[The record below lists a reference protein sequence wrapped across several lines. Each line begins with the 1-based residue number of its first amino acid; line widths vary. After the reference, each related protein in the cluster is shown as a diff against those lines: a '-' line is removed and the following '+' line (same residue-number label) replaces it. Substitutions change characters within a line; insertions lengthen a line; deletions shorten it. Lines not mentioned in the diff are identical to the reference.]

1 MIRANFSTQALNPN
15 ATPFFPRHA
24 ALNPNAAPFF
34 PRHAPLN
41 PNAAAFVPRNANM
54 TLNPDTAANSTAV
67 NGVNSTASKSNFF
80 TKFKAMLCKVAQA
93 PVTFASK
100 VGRAL
105 KKTVEQV
112 ATWKMFRK
120 VLVRVICVATVI
132 GVSAAVSS
140 MAANPLLGG
149 AIGAMLCA
157 AGQELLGPSADA
169 FVNELFPD

>member
-1 MIRANFSTQALNPN
+1 MLSVSHLTVGRSYADVVAGRGLNSTITSNSAENSVPSSLDAPVTSHQNALPITGTDIN
-15 ATPFFPRHA
+15 T
-24 ALNPNAAPFF
+24 NAAP
-34 PRHAPLN
+34 
-41 PNAAAFVPRNANM
+41 
-54 TLNPDTAANSTAV
+54 
-67 NGVNSTASKSNFF
+67 SKSSFAS
-80 TKFKAMLCKVAQA
+80 KFKALLYKVAQA

-132 GVSAAVSS
+132 GVSAAVRS